1 MTNKKI
7 YGLTGMSGAGKSTV
21 CDSFERAG
29 FFIIDCDRLAREVVR
44 KGRPCLDKLHSLFGD
59 SVIAKDGEL
68 DRRAM
73 GNIVFSHSDKLTLL
87 NNTIYPYITYEVI
100 SMCGN
105 TDKRFVLLDAPT
117 LFESGIDFICDGIIS
132 VTCDKEK
139 SIQRIML
146 RDNITRESAEKRLG
160 SQHDAEYYKSKSD
173 FCIENNGDI
182 DTLKAKADATAR
194 KIINGN

>member
-1 MTNKKI
+1 
-7 YGLTGMSGAGKSTV
+7 
-21 CDSFERAG
+21 
-29 FFIIDCDRLAREVVR
+29 
-44 KGRPCLDKLHSLFGD
+44 
-59 SVIAKDGEL
+59 
-68 DRRAM
+68 M
-73 GNIVFSHSDKLTLL
+73 GNIVFTDTVKLKLL
-87 NNTIYPYITYEVI
+87 NDTIYPYITYKVI

-105 TDKRFVLLDAPT
+105 TDKHFVLLDAPT

-160 SQHDAEYYKSKSD
+160 SQHGAEYYKSKSD
-173 FCIENNGDI
+173 FCIENNGD
-182 DTLKAKADATAR
+182 LDALRINSEDTAR